1 MKAKPG
7 QATKLANR
15 GHVSVKMLELSSPK
29 LTNTS
34 TTNPTST
41 TTATTSNTTTTELS
55 AIDFDPFAQAQKA
68 KNLYADSTVPC
79 FFRRPAFSPDGLLL
93 LTPTGTYRNIKA
105 KQQSFCTHIYSRAL
119 LATPVMSLI
128 GLEDPSVAVRFSP
141 VVYLPITQGSCKEG
155 DNMSEEEKVI
165 NMMIPGSYRYVY

>member
-15 GHVSVKMLELSSPK
+15 GHVSVKMLEQSSPK
-29 LTNTS
+29 LTNAS
-34 TTNPTST
+34 TTNPPT
-41 TTATTSNTTTTELS
+41 TNTELS

-105 KQQSFCTHIYSRAL
+105 KQQSFCTHIYSRAYL
-119 LATPVMSLI
+119 STPVMSLI

-165 NMMIPGSYRYVY
+165 NMIPGSYRYVY

>member
-1 MKAKPG
+1 MKAKSG

-15 GHVSVKMLELSSPK
+15 GHVSVKMLEQSSPK

-34 TTNPTST
+34 TTNPPT
-41 TTATTSNTTTTELS
+41 TNTELS

-93 LTPTGTYRNIKA
+93 LTPTGTYRNIEA

-119 LATPVMSLI
+119 LSSPVMSLI

-141 VVYLPITQGSCKEG
+141 VVYLPITRGCKAREK
-155 DNMSEEEKVI
+155 MSEEEKVI
-165 NMMIPGSYRYVY
+165 NMMIPGNYR